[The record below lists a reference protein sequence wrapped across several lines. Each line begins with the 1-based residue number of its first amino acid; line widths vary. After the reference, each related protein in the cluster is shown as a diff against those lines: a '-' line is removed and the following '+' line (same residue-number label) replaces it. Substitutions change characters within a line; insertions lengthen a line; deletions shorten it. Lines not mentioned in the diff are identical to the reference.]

1 MEVRQVAGEEVRTRK
16 QGGLALWSQMTVR
29 KKWQALPKVPAA
41 LDPIYLSTWDKAAWG
56 GAGSVAL

>member
-41 LDPIYLSTWDKAAWG
+41 LASHIPLNLG
-56 GAGSVAL
+56 

>member
-29 KKWQALPKVPAA
+29 KTGRLYPRYQQP
-41 LDPIYLSTWDKAAWG
+41 
-56 GAGSVAL
+56 